1 MARSE
6 NKETV
11 GSTTRYV
18 ARIARNLRKQK
29 GWSQE
34 ELGNRLGFTGS
45 AVSAMETGS
54 QPASDQMLEALER
67 VLGNGSSIFEDAREF
82 VRMDKYPA
90 QFKDFAALEQR
101 VVAIFIYET
110 HVING
115 LFQTEDYAYAL
126 INGGFPPPPEERV
139 RELVEARMA
148 RQALFS
154 RQPTALIE
162 LILDESVLRREIGS
176 KAIMREQLLHLA
188 ELARL
193 RNVTVQIL
201 PLNAGSRGEYAGAR
215 GSITLIETP
224 EDDRF
229 VYLEPQDESLLIKDS
244 GKVRT
249 YAQRYAKIR
258 AQALGPDESLAFIER
273 LAGEDR

>member
-6 NKETV
+6 NKESAGT
-11 GSTTRYV
+11 TTRYV

-34 ELGNRLGFTGS
+34 ELGGRLGFTGS

-67 VLGNGSSIFEDAREF
+67 VLGEGSGIFEEAREF

-110 HVING
+110 HLVNG
-115 LFQTEDYAYAL
+115 LFQTEDYAHAL
-126 INGGFPPPPEERV
+126 INGGFPPPSEERV
-139 RELVEARMA
+139 QGLVDARMA
-148 RQALFS
+148 RQGLFS

-162 LILDESVLRREIGS
+162 LILDESALLRQIGSTSIMRKQLRR
-176 KAIMREQLLHLA
+176 LA

-193 RNVTVQIL
+193 RNVTVQVL
-201 PLNAGSRGEYAGAR
+201 PLNAGSRGECAGAR

-224 EDDRF
+224 DDDRF
-229 VYLEPQDESLLIKDS
+229 VYLEPQDESLLIKEAA
-244 GKVRT
+244 KVRT
-249 YAQRYAKIR
+249 YAQRYARIR
-258 AQALGPDESLAFIER
+258 AQALSPAESVALIEG

>member
-110 HVING
+110 HLING
-115 LFQTEDYAYAL
+115 LFQTEDYAYAV
-126 INGGFPPPPEERV
+126 INGAFPPPPEEEV

-176 KAIMREQLLHLA
+176 KAIMREQLLRLA

-201 PLNAGSRGEYAGAR
+201 PLNAGSRGEYAADR

-229 VYLEPQDESLLIKDS
+229 VYLEPQDESLLIKDPK
-244 GKVRT
+244 KVRT